1 MTWRHAERRLDVLG
15 LKWGL
20 LALLKRDPRTQSE
33 QNNIAICL
41 TWEVWT
47 ERPTRA
53 HEQIQ
58 RFLWPANFRV
68 FLLSNLRRL
77 NLFIVL
83 FLNCPGNVILRFDM
97 SMILFQQ
104 KGDISPLGRSL
115 FQPQR

>member
-47 ERPTRA
+47 ERPTCA
-53 HEQIQ
+53 HMN
-58 RFLWPANFRV
+58 R
-68 FLLSNLRRL
+68 SNGSCGQL
-77 NLFIVL
+77 
-83 FLNCPGNVILRFDM
+83 ILEFFAVKLAPLEFVY
-97 SMILFQQ
+97 SL
-104 KGDISPLGRSL
+104 ISKLPWECH
-115 FQPQR
+115 FKV